1 MHLVL
6 ILLKKQQ
13 IKKKKKNYNHFQ
25 EQAKK
30 KKRPSRPVQLIN
42 YLQSQIPCTHFS
54 TTLSVYLFFF
64 VLLGR
69 GLEVVISL
77 I

>member
-13 IKKKKKNYNHFQ
+13 IKKKNYNHFQ